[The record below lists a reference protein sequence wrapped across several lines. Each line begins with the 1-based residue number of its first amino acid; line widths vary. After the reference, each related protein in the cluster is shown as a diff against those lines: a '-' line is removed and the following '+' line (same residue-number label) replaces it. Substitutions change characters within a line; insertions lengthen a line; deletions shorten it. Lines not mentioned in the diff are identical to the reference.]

1 MKDFRS
7 DTVTLPTP
15 EMKQAIFDAEL
26 GDDVYGED
34 PTVNELERLSAEV
47 FGKED
52 AVLVT
57 TGTMGNLVS
66 ILTHCQRGEQIIIG
80 DKCHIYKAEAG
91 GIASLGGIVPRIIE
105 TKDDGTMDLDEIES
119 CIEPYNVHR
128 ADTKVVALE
137 NTANVVGGKI
147 LSKEYMDSVK
157 NICKENN
164 LKLHIDGA
172 RIFNASV
179 ALEMPVSELTKS
191 VDSLTFCLSKGLGA
205 PVGSVIVGDKDF
217 IQEARKWRKMVGGGM
232 RQAGIIAAAGIV
244 GINNHYAQITKD
256 HKNAKLLANGLKNFK
271 ELNVEEVQ
279 TNLVFFSLN
288 LKNPGLLADKLSAKN
303 VLGGNSGSR
312 WRFATHYGIEESDI
326 NETLNIFEQ
335 ALKDI

>member
-34 PTVNELERLSAEV
+34 PTVNELERLSAEI

-52 AVLVT
+52 AVLVS

-66 ILTHCQRGEQIIIG
+66 ILAHCQRGEQIIIG
-80 DKCHIYKAEAG
+80 DKCHIYRAEAG
-91 GIASLGGIVPRIIE
+91 GIASLGGIVPRIL
-105 TKDDGTMDLDEIES
+105 KNDDDGTMDLNEIES
-119 CIEPYNVHR
+119 NIEPKDVHR
-128 ADTKVVALE
+128 APTKVVALE

-157 NICKENN
+157 QICNQNE

-205 PVGSVIVGDKDF
+205 PVGSVIVGNKEF
-217 IQEARKWRKMVGGGM
+217 INNARKWRKMVGGGM
-232 RQAGIIAAAGIV
+232 RQAGIIAAAGII
-244 GINNHYAQITKD
+244 GINNHYAQISKD
-256 HKNAKLLANGLKNFK
+256 HKNAKLLCEGLKKFK
-271 ELNVEEVQ
+271 EITVEEVQ
-279 TNLVFFSLN
+279 TNLVFFSIN
-288 LKNPGLLADKLSAKN
+288 TENPGLLAEKLKAKD
-303 VLGGNSGSR
+303 VLGGNGGSR
-312 WRFATHYGIEESDI
+312 WRFATHYGIEEQDI
-326 NETLNIFEQ
+326 KDTLNIFEQ
-335 ALKDI
+335 SIKEL

>member
-34 PTVNELERLSAEV
+34 PTVNELERLSAEI

-52 AVLVT
+52 AVLVS

-66 ILTHCQRGEQIIIG
+66 ILSHCQRGEQIIIG
-80 DKCHIYKAEAG
+80 DKCHIYRAEAG
-91 GIASLGGIVPRIIE
+91 GIASLGGIVPRIL
-105 TKDDGTMDLDEIES
+105 KNDDDGTMDLNEIES
-119 CIEPYNVHR
+119 NIEPKDVHR
-128 ADTKVVALE
+128 APTKVVALE

-157 NICKENN
+157 QICDKNE

-205 PVGSVIVGDKDF
+205 PVGSVIVGNKEF
-217 IQEARKWRKMVGGGM
+217 INDARKWRKMVGGGM
-232 RQAGIIAAAGIV
+232 RQAGIIAAAGII
-244 GINNHYAQITKD
+244 GINNHYAQISKD
-256 HKNAKLLANGLKNFK
+256 HKNAKLLSEGLKRFK
-271 ELNVEEVQ
+271 EITVEEVQ
-279 TNLVFFSLN
+279 TNLVFFSIN
-288 LKNPGLLADKLSAKN
+288 TENPGLLAEKLKAKN
-303 VLGGNSGSR
+303 VLGGNGGSR
-312 WRFATHYGIEESDI
+312 WRFATHYGIEEQDI
-326 NETLNIFEQ
+326 KDTLNIFEQ
-335 ALKDI
+335 SIKEL

>member
-34 PTVNELERLSAEV
+34 PTVNELERLSAEI

-52 AVLVT
+52 AVLVS

-66 ILTHCQRGEQIIIG
+66 ILSHCQRGEQIIIG
-80 DKCHIYKAEAG
+80 DKCHIYRAEAG
-91 GIASLGGIVPRIIE
+91 GIASLGGIVPRIL
-105 TKDDGTMDLDEIES
+105 KNDDDGTMDLNEIEAN
-119 CIEPYNVHR
+119 IEPKDVHR
-128 ADTKVVALE
+128 APTKVVALE

-157 NICKENN
+157 QICDKNE

-205 PVGSVIVGDKDF
+205 PVGSVIVGNKNF
-217 IQEARKWRKMVGGGM
+217 INNARKWRKMVGGGM
-232 RQAGIIAAAGIV
+232 RQAGIIAAAGII
-244 GINNHYAQITKD
+244 GINNHYAQISKD
-256 HKNAKLLANGLKNFK
+256 HKNAKLLSEGLKKFK
-271 ELNVEEVQ
+271 EITVEEVQ
-279 TNLVFFSLN
+279 TNLVFFSIN
-288 LKNPGLLADKLSAKN
+288 TEKPGLLAEKLKAKN
-303 VLGGNSGSR
+303 VLGGNGGNR
-312 WRFATHYGIEESDI
+312 WRFATHYGIEEQDI
-326 NETLNIFEQ
+326 KDTINIFEQ
-335 ALKDI
+335 SIKEL

>member
-1 MKDFRS
+1 
-7 DTVTLPTP
+7 
-15 EMKQAIFDAEL
+15 
-26 GDDVYGED
+26 
-34 PTVNELERLSAEV
+34 
-47 FGKED
+47 
-52 AVLVT
+52 
-57 TGTMGNLVS
+57 
-66 ILTHCQRGEQIIIG
+66 
-80 DKCHIYKAEAG
+80 
-91 GIASLGGIVPRIIE
+91 
-105 TKDDGTMDLDEIES
+105 
-119 CIEPYNVHR
+119 
-128 ADTKVVALE
+128 
-137 NTANVVGGKI
+137 
-147 LSKEYMDSVK
+147 MDSVK

-271 ELNVEEVQ
+271 EFYQDIL
-279 TNLVFFSLN
+279 TLY
-288 LKNPGLLADKLSAKN
+288 KL
-303 VLGGNSGSR
+303 
-312 WRFATHYGIEESDI
+312 T
-326 NETLNIFEQ
+326 
-335 ALKDI
+335 KDMFYKQY

>member
-34 PTVNELERLSAEV
+34 PTVNELERLSAEI

-52 AVLVT
+52 AILVS

-66 ILTHCQRGEQIIIG
+66 ILAHCQRGEQIIIG
-80 DKCHIYKAEAG
+80 DKCHIYRAEAG
-91 GIASLGGIVPRIIE
+91 GIASLGGIVPRIL
-105 TKDDGTMDLDEIES
+105 KNDDDGTMDLNEIES
-119 CIEPYNVHR
+119 NIEPRDVHR
-128 ADTKVVALE
+128 APTKVIALE

-157 NICKENN
+157 QICDKNE

-205 PVGSVIVGDKDF
+205 PVGSVIVGNKEF
-217 IQEARKWRKMVGGGM
+217 INNARKWRKMVGGGM
-232 RQAGIIAAAGIV
+232 RQAGIIAAAGII
-244 GINNHYAQITKD
+244 GINNHYAQISKD
-256 HKNAKLLANGLKNFK
+256 HKNAKLLSEGLKRFK
-271 ELNVEEVQ
+271 EITVEEVQ
-279 TNLVFFSLN
+279 TNLVFFSIN
-288 LKNPGLLADKLSAKN
+288 TENPGLLAEKLKAKD
-303 VLGGNSGSR
+303 VLGGNGGSR
-312 WRFATHYGIEESDI
+312 WRFATHYGIEEQDI
-326 NETLNIFEQ
+326 KTTLNIFEQ
-335 ALKDI
+335 SIKEL